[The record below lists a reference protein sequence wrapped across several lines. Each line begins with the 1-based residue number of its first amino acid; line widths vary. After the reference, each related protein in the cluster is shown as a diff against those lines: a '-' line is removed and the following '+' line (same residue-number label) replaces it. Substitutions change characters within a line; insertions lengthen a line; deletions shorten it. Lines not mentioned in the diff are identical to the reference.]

1 MAGWRD
7 GCGGDEGLF
16 VDDNESAAA
25 LFLLLTVNAPPP
37 THTNCSQPGRDVTQ
51 DCVCVCVWAV

>member
-1 MAGWRD
+1 MAV
-7 GCGGDEGLF
+7 GGTKGLF

-51 DCVCVCVWAV
+51 DYVCVCGPFR